1 LRKDAVPVANEDCD
15 ARIRKWRDA
24 FDAMHRRAMKAE
36 ARAASTS
43 ANVAQPLSIMRNAF
57 RVTETEGNPD
67 PEKQRFHMRF
77 TFRSME
83 ELHAAD
89 DQWRAFVSGSACSSA
104 NVAQG
109 AEPSA
114 YRTLLDSL
122 GYPWLPC
129 PICNGTE
136 GCDHSYPERA
146 RAALAAPPVQ
156 TALTDDARD
165 AIRRETLKE
174 PVAQTELALT
184 DDEVWQALK
193 DIADLHSH
201 PDDVVQAGR
210 ALLTAAQSASGD
222 MK

>member
-1 LRKDAVPVANEDCD
+1 MKVAIEICEEFAEHWEQQARSGDNTGASDHRADAARQIIAELR
-15 ARIRKWRDA
+15 
-24 FDAMHRRAMKAE
+24 
-36 ARAASTS
+36 
-43 ANVAQPLSIMRNAF
+43 NVH
-57 RVTETEGNPD
+57 T
-67 PEKQRFHMRF
+67 
-77 TFRSME
+77 
-83 ELHAAD
+83 
-89 DQWRAFVSGSACSSA
+89 
-104 NVAQG
+104 
-109 AEPSA
+109 
-114 YRTLLDSL
+114 
-122 GYPWLPC
+122 
-129 PICNGTE
+129 
-136 GCDHSYPERA
+136 
-146 RAALAAPPVQ
+146 APPAQ

>member
-1 LRKDAVPVANEDCD
+1 MQSQN
-15 ARIRKWRDA
+15 
-24 FDAMHRRAMKAE
+24 
-36 ARAASTS
+36 
-43 ANVAQPLSIMRNAF
+43 
-57 RVTETEGNPD
+57 
-67 PEKQRFHMRF
+67 
-77 TFRSME
+77 
-83 ELHAAD
+83 
-89 DQWRAFVSGSACSSA
+89 
-104 NVAQG
+104 
-109 AEPSA
+109 EPSA
-114 YRTLLDSL
+114 MKVAIE
-122 GYPWLPC
+122 
-129 PICNGTE
+129 ICEEFAEHWEQQARSGDNTGAS
-136 GCDHSYPERA
+136 DHRA
-146 RAALAAPPVQ
+146 DAARQIIAELRNVHTAPPAQ